1 MVVCGL
7 GRWQQVLLLLLLL
20 LLSSS
25 LRLGHFQLQEIL
37 VNVLLFVAE
46 TPVEKYIG
54 FGEELV
60 EQFQIWELL
69 QNGHDLFVWLFL
81 LLLLLALL
89 DHRIGW
95 RDKGQSAV
103 HDGNYLLDELFRGAT
118 VEHVRADAEQLA
130 HCFQIGK
137 FVSDIQGSLI
147 QQQGRVLIDQIDKS
161 CFKTSSF
168 RLMIPNLC
176 LYV

>member
-1 MVVCGL
+1 M
-7 GRWQQVLLLLLLL
+7 
-20 LLSSS
+20 
-25 LRLGHFQLQEIL
+25 
-37 VNVLLFVAE
+37 NVLLFVAE
-46 TPVEKYIG
+46 TPIEKYIG

-69 QNGHDLFVWLFL
+69 QNGHDLFVWLF

-130 HCFQIGK
+130 HCFQIGQ
-137 FVSDIQGSLI
+137 FVSDIQGSFNKTI
-147 QQQGRVLIDQIDKS
+147 RTSLIDQNDKS
-161 CFKTSSF
+161 FV
-168 RLMIPNLC
+168 C
-176 LYV
+176 LFY

>member
-1 MVVCGL
+1 M
-7 GRWQQVLLLLLLL
+7 
-20 LLSSS
+20 
-25 LRLGHFQLQEIL
+25 
-37 VNVLLFVAE
+37 NVLLFVAE
-46 TPVEKYIG
+46 TPIEKYIG

-69 QNGHDLFVWLFL
+69 QNGHDLFVWLF

-137 FVSDIQGSLI
+137 FVSDIQGSFNKTI
-147 QQQGRVLIDQIDKS
+147 RTSLIDQNDKS
-161 CFKTSSF
+161 FV
-168 RLMIPNLC
+168 C
-176 LYV
+176 LFY